1 MKKPLFLLA
10 LAALPFLCLAQ
21 SKAINEFYNKYSQD
35 EHFLDIKLSGGLL
48 NLVASKTDNEDD
60 KRVIRKIT
68 ALRALVLE
76 EGNMVKKEDYT
87 KLLREAKA
95 DSFEEL
101 IKVRDGGDNV
111 EILIREKGNAI
122 SHVLL
127 LVNGE
132 NSFVCASLL
141 IPIPVSITESW
152 NWHKASCAPAS
163 KKFWTSRT
171 AIKW

>member
-21 SKAINEFYNKYSQD
+21 SKAINDFYNKYSQD

-48 NLVASKTDNEDD
+48 NLVASKTDNEND
-60 KRVIRKIT
+60 KRVIKKIT

-76 EGNMVKKEDYT
+76 EGHSVKKEDYT
-87 KLLREAKA
+87 QLLRSAKA

-101 IKVRDGGDNV
+101 IKVREGTDNI

-132 NSFVCASLL
+132 DKFVLL
-141 IPIPVSITESW
+141 SVEGLLQFSDLNDIHIDVEGIDWFRKVPERRSRR
-152 NWHKASCAPAS
+152 KA
-163 KKFWTSRT
+163 
-171 AIKW
+171 

>member
-48 NLVASKTDNEDD
+48 NLVASQTDDEGD
-60 KRVIRKIT
+60 KQVIRKIT

-76 EGNMVKKEDYT
+76 EGQMVKKEDYA
-87 KLLREAKA
+87 KLLQGAKA

-101 IKVRDGGDNV
+101 IKVRDGGDHV
-111 EILIREKGNAI
+111 EVLIREKGNAI
-122 SHVLL
+122 SHILL

-132 NSFVCASLL
+132 DSFVLLSLEGL
-141 IPIPVSITESW
+141 LQFSDLNDINIDVKGADFLRKLPE
-152 NWHKASCAPAS
+152 HRKRRKA
-163 KKFWTSRT
+163 
-171 AIKW
+171 

>member
-21 SKAINEFYNKYSQD
+21 SKAINDFYNKYSQD

-48 NLVASKTDNEDD
+48 NLVASKTDDEQD

-76 EGNMVKKEDYT
+76 EGHSVKKEDYT
-87 KLLREAKA
+87 KLLRDAKA

-101 IKVRDGGDNV
+101 IKVRDGSDNI

-127 LVNGE
+127 LVNGKD
-132 NSFVCASLL
+132 NFVLLSLEGL
-141 IPIPVSITESW
+141 LQFSDLNDIHID
-152 NWHKASCAPAS
+152 
-163 KKFWTSRT
+163 
-171 AIKW
+171 IKGADFLRNLPERRKRRRA

>member
-48 NLVASKTDNEDD
+48 NLVASQTDDEGD
-60 KRVIRKIT
+60 KQVIRKIT

-76 EGNMVKKEDYT
+76 EGQMVKKEDYAR
-87 KLLREAKA
+87 LLQGAKA

-101 IKVRDGGDNV
+101 IKVRDGGDHV
-111 EILIREKGNAI
+111 EVLIREKGNAI
-122 SHVLL
+122 SHILL

-132 NSFVCASLL
+132 DSFVLLSLEGL
-141 IPIPVSITESW
+141 LQFSDLNDINIDVKGADFLRKLPERRKRR
-152 NWHKASCAPAS
+152 KA
-163 KKFWTSRT
+163 
-171 AIKW
+171 

>member
-10 LAALPFLCLAQ
+10 LVALPMLCLAQ
-21 SKAINEFYNKYSQD
+21 SKAINEFYNKYRQD

-48 NLVASKTDNEDD
+48 NLVANKTEDEQD

-76 EGNMVKKEDYT
+76 EGHSVREEDYT
-87 KLLREAKA
+87 QLLRDAKA

-101 IKVRDGGDNV
+101 IKVRDGGDKV

-132 NSFVCASLL
+132 DSFVLLSLEGL
-141 IPIPVSITESW
+141 LQFSDLNNIHIDIKGADFLRDLPERRKRR
-152 NWHKASCAPAS
+152 KA
-163 KKFWTSRT
+163 
-171 AIKW
+171 